1 MAHEAETLPAAE
13 VINTLLLRSMQRAE
27 YSPDKK
33 PHYGLN
39 YDAYT
44 HFPSPIRRYPDLL
57 VHRTIRAILKGERYE
72 PVLAQAPQELMQARM
87 SELAAAQGEK
97 TAKKS
102 KVDMT

>member
-1 MAHEAETLPAAE
+1 
-13 VINTLLLRSMQRAE
+13 MQRAV

-44 HFPSPIRRYPDLL
+44 HFTSPIRRYPDLL

-72 PVLAQAPQELMQARM
+72 PVLAQTPQDLMQARM
-87 SELAAAQGEK
+87 SELR
-97 TAKKS
+97 AKKQPRRARL
-102 KVDMT
+102 T